1 MLETSSSEERPL
13 TVVTL
18 TLDTAE
24 RLPCLVEQETWLPL
38 RVATRWV
45 VRYRRYRV
53 QISTLKRNLYT
64 LKRLYEWAWSV
75 AGIDLDEF
83 LLAGQ
88 VLNARQVESLA
99 AYLRGHTGS
108 SQELVSA
115 NHYNDQLSVC
125 ENFLKWALDAQNRG
139 GSTSISI
146 EELVHRRSHLG
157 DLFRSLRVRHSQ
169 SQRIEPLALPE
180 IDAIRDAIGPEQD
193 IQGNW
198 QFAQSKFSRGCALRN
213 WLMFE
218 VALELGLRRG
228 ELLKLRLDCL
238 PRGGQAAIKVRRFP
252 DDPHDSRTLEPG
264 VKTAERAIPA
274 SRELLSALRYY
285 VTSPPPLG
293 RVKGRSPYLFV
304 TGKGEPVALPTAD
317 KIIKAIGRHSRITSL
332 SWHRLRHTWAEQM
345 AARLRGQPN
354 GMDVLLYLGGW
365 TARDSVRPY
374 IEYAIARE
382 AQEIMRDYQDSLY
395 AANEE
400 GRSR

>member
-1 MLETSSSEERPL
+1 MTKTSNRKERPL

-38 RVATRWV
+38 RVATRWA

-53 QISTLKRNLYT
+53 QVSTLNRNLHS

-75 AGIDLDEF
+75 AGIDLDVF

-99 AYLRGHTGS
+99 THLRGDARD
-108 SQELVSA
+108 SQDLVSA

-139 GSTSISI
+139 GSTSTPV
-146 EELVHRRSHLG
+146 EELAHRRAHLSY
-157 DLFRSLRVRHSQ
+157 LFRSLRARHGP
-169 SQRIEPLALPE
+169 SQRIEPLTLLE
-180 IDAIRDAIGPEQD
+180 IEAIRDAIGPKKED
-193 IQGNW
+193 QGNW
-198 QFAQSKFSRGCALRN
+198 QFPEGKFSRGSALRN

-218 VALELGLRRG
+218 TALELGLRRG

-238 PRGGQAAIKVRRFP
+238 PRGAQAGIKVRRFP
-252 DDPHDSRTLEPG
+252 DDPHDSRALEPG
-264 VKTAERAIPA
+264 VKTAERVLPA
-274 SRELLSALRYY
+274 SRELLSALRLY
-285 VTSPPPLG
+285 VTSPPPSG

-304 TGKGEPVALPTAD
+304 TGKGDPVSLATAD
-317 KIIKAIGRHSRITSL
+317 KIIQAIGRHSGIGTL
-332 SWHRLRHTWAEQM
+332 SWHRLRHTWAERM
-345 AARLRGQPN
+345 AVRLREQPN

-374 IEYAIARE
+374 IQQAIARE
-382 AQEIMRDYQDSLY
+382 AQEIMRAYQDGLY
-395 AANEE
+395 AGNDK
-400 GRSR
+400 GGDL